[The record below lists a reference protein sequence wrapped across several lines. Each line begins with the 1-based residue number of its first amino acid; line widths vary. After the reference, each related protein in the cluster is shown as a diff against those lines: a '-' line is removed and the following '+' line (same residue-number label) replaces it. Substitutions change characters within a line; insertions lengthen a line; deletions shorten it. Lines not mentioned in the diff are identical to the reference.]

1 MRRKIVSAGG
11 AAGRLNEN
19 VYTSFSAM
27 AGLQGEEGESA
38 VYVRSFSSIASSH
51 IF

>member
-1 MRRKIVSAGG
+1 MISAGG
-11 AAGRLNEN
+11 TAGRLNEH

-27 AGLQGEEGESA
+27 AGPQGEESESA
-38 VYVRSFSSIASSH
+38 VCARNLSSIASSH